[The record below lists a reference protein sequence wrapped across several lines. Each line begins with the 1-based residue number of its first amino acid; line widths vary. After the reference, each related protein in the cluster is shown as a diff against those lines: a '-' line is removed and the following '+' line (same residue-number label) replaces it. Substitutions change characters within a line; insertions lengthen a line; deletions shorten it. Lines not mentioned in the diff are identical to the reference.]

1 MKRSLR
7 RRKGFTLVEVLVA
20 AGISTLALFSAT
32 AVFITGMSSWAK
44 GQGQI
49 DAETNSQRAVR
60 TIANELRQAMSVFP
74 ANDGMSLD
82 YRLPQLDGNGDYVI
96 PIVWDGIDR
105 SIYYQNGEIKI
116 EEDGVARVICRN
128 VETLDYGAE
137 NEPPYQ
143 IFTPAPGAIT
153 RQMTIQIVTRTNGAK
168 DEMVVGRK
176 RETIYLRNIPEL
188 TR

>member
-1 MKRSLR
+1 MKRTF
-7 RRKGFTLVEVLVA
+7 RKKQGFSLVEVLIA

-32 AVFITGMSSWAK
+32 TVFLAGMSNWAK

-74 ANDGMSLD
+74 ASDGMSVQ
-82 YRLPQLDGNGDYVI
+82 YRMPQLDVNGDYVI
-96 PIVWDGIDR
+96 PVVWDGVDR

-116 EEDGVARVICRN
+116 EEGGVARVICRN
-128 VETLDYGAE
+128 VVTHDYRAV
-137 NEPPYQ
+137 NEPAYK
-143 IFTPAPGAIT
+143 IFTPAPGSIT
-153 RQMTIQIVTRTNGAK
+153 RQITIQVVTRTNGAR